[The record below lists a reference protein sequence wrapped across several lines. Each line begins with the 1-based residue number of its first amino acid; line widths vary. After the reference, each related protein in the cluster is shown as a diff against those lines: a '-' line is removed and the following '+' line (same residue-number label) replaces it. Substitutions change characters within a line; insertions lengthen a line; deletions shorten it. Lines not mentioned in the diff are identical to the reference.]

1 MISINLYLKYLGNKK
16 ISCSSIS
23 KLFLNL
29 SVQLWKLTDDL
40 QLINKKRILCHSGRK
55 WILPIEGLIPSGGE
69 IKDEVTGQFFKFN
82 DDCKATFVTQKFGKG
97 YLGKNLYY
105 R

>member
-1 MISINLYLKYLGNKK
+1 MISINLCLKYLGNKK
-16 ISCSSIS
+16 ISSPSVS
-23 KLFLNL
+23 KLFLDL
-29 SVQLWKLTDDL
+29 SVQIWKLTDES
-40 QLINKKRILCHSGRK
+40 QLINKKGILCHSGRK

-97 YLGKNLYY
+97 YLGKNF
-105 R
+105 